1 MSHNRELNGDQR
13 KYMSKQILGVGK
25 DVFSRGCGG
34 LSESLKPLEGVVN
47 EDPVF
52 ISLAAVTGGSG

>member
-1 MSHNRELNGDQR
+1 
-13 KYMSKQILGVGK
+13 MSKQILGVGK

-34 LSESLKPLEGVVN
+34 LSESLKPLEGVVD